1 MDNDEKTLVAFV
13 LGLAAGA
20 LIGLA
25 VAPESGK
32 KNRQKINDSAND
44 ALYDLEDVWEEGVD
58 RIRDVAEAAA
68 EELERYSKKLTKN
81 L

>member
-1 MDNDEKTLVAFV
+1 MDNEEKTLVAFV

-20 LIGLA
+20 LLGLTM
-25 VAPESGK
+25 APESGR

-44 ALYDLEDVWEEGVD
+44 AFYDLEDAWEDGVD
-58 RIRDVAEAAA
+58 RIKDIAEAAV
-68 EELERYSKKLTKN
+68 EELEKYSKKLTKD